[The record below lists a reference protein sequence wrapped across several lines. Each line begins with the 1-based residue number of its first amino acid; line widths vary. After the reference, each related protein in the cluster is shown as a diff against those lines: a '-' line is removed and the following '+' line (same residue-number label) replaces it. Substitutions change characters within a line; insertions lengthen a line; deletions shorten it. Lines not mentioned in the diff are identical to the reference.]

1 MGLAAYKRTIR
12 ESETPRQIERRILS
26 RVTHDLAEK
35 GQGFDATDDKSER
48 LNILASGLRDAIYEN
63 QRFWSALRHDLSEP
77 ENKMPNALKA
87 SLISIALWVDRHST
101 ALMAGEGR
109 LAGLVEING
118 NIAAGL
124 AGQAAPQMQEV

>member
-1 MGLAAYKRTIR
+1 M
-12 ESETPRQIERRILS
+12 
-26 RVTHDLAEK
+26 
-35 GQGFDATDDKSER
+35 
-48 LNILASGLRDAIYEN
+48 NILASGLRDAIYEN
-63 QRFWSALRHDLSEP
+63 QRFWSALRFDLSEP
-77 ENKMPNALKA
+77 ENKMPDGLKA